1 MRISDWSSDVCSSD
15 LEAAISPSAGELVLY
30 DIADTGMSTGRR
42 DIAERH
48 TLSGFDSEQIRVKTT
63 TLEEVLGMAKDKEV
77 HWLKIDVEGM
87 EACVLE
93 SWGASNVRPWVVVI
107 ECVDPNSKESNFDQW
122 ESRSE
127 EHTSELQSL
136 MRISY
141 AVFCL
146 KKKKTN

>member
-1 MRISDWSSDVCSSD
+1 
-15 LEAAISPSAGELVLY
+15 
-30 DIADTGMSTGRR
+30 MSTGRR

-63 TLEEVLGMAKDKEV
+63 TREEVLGMAKDKEV

-122 ESRSE
+122 ESHLVRSE

-146 KKKKTN
+146 KRKILINDRYYYYTHI